1 MRLMFDSVDPL
12 DIPEDAPIVAG
23 YVDGAYAWPEREW
36 QRFPRAV
43 RVTIT
48 VRGLDSWFG
57 AHANVLDV
65 ENGAATEEMALQ
77 WARAVRANHRIPT
90 IYCSA
95 DTLPKLSQSFRN
107 AGEPMPLWWVAAWP
121 GAGAVIPAGC
131 VAHQFLHDLNCYDLS
146 VVEDYW
152 PGVDPAVDQGLAQR
166 CLDAARSLQEVAGQL
181 KKIGL

>member
-12 DIPEDAPIVAG
+12 AIPEDAPLVAG

-48 VRGLDSWFG
+48 VRGLDAWFG

-65 ENGAATEEMALQ
+65 EKGAATEEMALQ

-95 DTLPKLSQSFRN
+95 DTRPKLTQAFRN

-121 GAGAVIPAGC
+121 GAGAVVPQGC
-131 VAHQFLHDLNCYDLS
+131 VAHQFLPDLNGYDLS
-146 VVEDYW
+146 VVTDYW

-166 CLDAARSLQEVAGQL
+166 CLDAAKSLQEVAGQL
-181 KKIGL
+181 RKIGL